1 MIALP
6 GRTLIVNRYIALAA
20 FLLSCSQLASQIFM
34 PVLPDITQYLS
45 LTEGASQ
52 AIIISFFLSLGAAQL
67 VAGPLCDKFGSRPIF
82 IGGQIILIIGT
93 LLCAL
98 APDAEV
104 FLIGRIL
111 QGIGSASPVLVS
123 RAILYATF
131 NGNKLNS
138 SMGNLAISA
147 SVVALITPLFAGTLA
162 EMFSWQGM
170 SYALIAYYGFV
181 MMFGLVVFPSQ
192 QSTNMSLRPSAL
204 VKQYQD
210 ILTSRYFVSMA
221 IIKWAPTFLYLTI
234 QLYFPFLLRNQF
246 SFTTEQIGQAM
257 TVCMGG
263 LLIGSSLAKL
273 MQKHVSHLKVV
284 AYLWPALPLS
294 ALTFLLLHDS
304 VYAVILAYCAILFI
318 FGGYFPSYMYYV
330 GHFHKSRSSTAN
342 ALVGATELLIFSV
355 VAWLA
360 NQFLISG
367 PDSISL
373 IILFTSIIILFA
385 VKNLSHVHKNH
396 DHIQGK
402 QNAIRDPKTHNQATK

>member
-1 MIALP
+1 M
-6 GRTLIVNRYIALAA
+6 NRYIALAA

-34 PVLPDITQYLS
+34 PVLPDITQDLS

-82 IGGQIILIIGT
+82 IGGQIILILGT

-98 APDAEV
+98 SPDAKV

-123 RAILYATF
+123 RAILYSTF

-147 SVVALITPLFAGTLA
+147 SVVALVTPLFAGTLA

-170 SYALIAYYGFV
+170 SYALIAYYCFV
-181 MMFGLVVFPSQ
+181 MVFGLALFPAQ
-192 QSTNMSLRPSAL
+192 KSTNMSLRPSAL
-204 VKQYQD
+204 IKQYQD
-210 ILTSRYFVSMA
+210 ILMSRYFISMA
-221 IIKWAPTFLYLTI
+221 IIKWVPTFLYLTI

-273 MQKHVSHLKVV
+273 MQKHTSHLKVV

-304 VYAVILAYCAILFI
+304 VHAVILAYSAILFI

-330 GHFHKSRSSTAN
+330 GHFHKSRSSSAN

-367 PDSISL
+367 PDSISFIIVLTAL
-373 IILFTSIIILFA
+373 IIVFA
-385 VKNLSHVHKNH
+385 VKHLSQAHKED
-396 DHIQGK
+396 DHTQGEH
-402 QNAIRDPKTHNQATK
+402 NAIRDRKTNNQAIK